1 MASVAQRRASNL
13 VSRLLPRSPLSRDR
27 CPLARLTV
35 AAMEVSHPAAPPLPW
50 LFVARSKTTSGSG
63 YSPLNDPSPNWSNR
77 PPKETIL
84 LDGCDYEH
92 WLIVMEFSEDPKP
105 SEDEMIGAYVK
116 TLAAVVV
123 ESIFQS
129 QKQQLSGKAKMCGG
143 AIISDFIP
151 PRNHNHRRRPHP
163 DHLLSA
169 SDLWPESFQ
178 DKGGA
183 LMASYAAASYATAAP
198 RKRERKNLYRGIRQ
212 RPWGKWAAEIRD
224 PGKGVRVWLG
234 TFTTAE
240 EAARAYDRAARRIRG
255 RKAKVNFPNE
265 VEPEQVPVALV
276 DPKLEGDGDGEV
288 RRLSEE
294 LMAYESSMNFF
305 GIPYMEGG
313 AAAAAPEVTDEV
325 VIGNTVFEACN
336 PPVSSGMEMLWSF
349 DDILPN

>member
-1 MASVAQRRASNL
+1 
-13 VSRLLPRSPLSRDR
+13 
-27 CPLARLTV
+27 
-35 AAMEVSHPAAPPLPW
+35 
-50 LFVARSKTTSGSG
+50 
-63 YSPLNDPSPNWSNR
+63 
-77 PPKETIL
+77 
-84 LDGCDYEH
+84 
-92 WLIVMEFSEDPKP
+92 
-105 SEDEMIGAYVK
+105 
-116 TLAAVVV
+116 
-123 ESIFQS
+123 
-129 QKQQLSGKAKMCGG
+129 MCGG

-151 PRNHNHRRRPHP
+151 PRNHTRRRRP

-178 DKGGA
+178 DK
-183 LMASYAAASYATAAP
+183 AAP
-198 RKRERKNLYRGIRQ
+198 RKRERKNLYRGIRR

-224 PGKGVRVWLG
+224 PAKGVRVWLG

-265 VEPEQVPVALV
+265 VEPKQVSVALV
-276 DPKLEGDGDGEV
+276 EPKPEGDGDGEV

-313 AAAAAPEVTDEV
+313 AAAAAPVATDEV
-325 VIGNTVFEACN
+325 VTGNIGIEACD

>member
-13 VSRLLPRSPLSRDR
+13 LSRLLPRSLLSRDR
-27 CPLARLTV
+27 GPLARLTV